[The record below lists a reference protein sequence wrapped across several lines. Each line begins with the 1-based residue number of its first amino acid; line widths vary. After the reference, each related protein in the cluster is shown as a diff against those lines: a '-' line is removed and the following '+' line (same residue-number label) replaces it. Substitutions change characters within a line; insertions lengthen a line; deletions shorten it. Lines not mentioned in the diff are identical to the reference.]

1 MADAGFAPEE
11 LIHLLASHS
20 IADQADVDPSP
31 EVFGAPF
38 DSTPFDFDSQVFL
51 EVMLRATKFPFPG
64 GTSHLG
70 MFRATCREMLI
81 NDHSRRGHEP
91 APW

>member
-1 MADAGFAPEE
+1 MADAGFTPTE

-31 EVFGAPF
+31 KVFGAPF

-51 EVMLRATKFPFPG
+51 EVMLKGTLFPG
-64 GTSHLG
+64 SGPHPG
-70 MFRATCREMLI
+70 MQDPLLFFFGRC
-81 NDHSRRGHEP
+81 
-91 APW
+91 

>member
-1 MADAGFAPEE
+1 MLGIFARMADAGFTPTE

-31 EVFGAPF
+31 KVFGAPF

-51 EVMLRATKFPFPG
+51 EVMLRANSFPAG
-64 GTSHLG
+64 GSGPNIGPSALFLTYL
-70 MFRATCREMLI
+70 RV
-81 NDHSRRGHEP
+81 
-91 APW
+91 

>member
-1 MADAGFAPEE
+1 MADAGFTPEE

-31 EVFGAPF
+31 KVFGAPF

-51 EVMLRATKFPFPG
+51 EVMLVGNSFPG
-64 GTSHLG
+64 DGPHLG
-70 MFRATCREMLI
+70 AFSCHRLEHVAKYSI
-81 NDHSRRGHEP
+81 I
-91 APW
+91 

>member
-51 EVMLRATKFPFPG
+51 EVMLKGVLFPG
-64 GTSHLG
+64 SGPNAG
-70 MFRATCREMLI
+70 MQASSSGCICGLPVLQVRT
-81 NDHSRRGHEP
+81 
-91 APW
+91 